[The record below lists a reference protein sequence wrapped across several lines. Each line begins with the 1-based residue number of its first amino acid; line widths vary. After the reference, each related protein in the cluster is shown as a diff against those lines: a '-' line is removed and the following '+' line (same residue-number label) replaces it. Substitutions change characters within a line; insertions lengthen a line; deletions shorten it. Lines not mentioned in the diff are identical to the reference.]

1 MRRFPGLCA
10 LLAVVSCGPKAKDC
24 PSVPD
29 LDQSAC
35 STQTLSYTAD
45 IAPIMNDRCMP
56 CHAPGGEESTIP
68 FTTYKQVFSERMSI
82 ASQLVG
88 CDMPPDGSPQLT
100 ADERKQILDW
110 LSCGAAQ

>member
-1 MRRFPGLCA
+1 
-10 LLAVVSCGPKAKDC
+10 LLAATGCGPKAKDC

-29 LDQSAC
+29 LSASEC
-35 STQTLSYTAD
+35 STRTLGYDSD
-45 IAPIMNDRCMP
+45 IAAIMNSRCMP

-68 FTTYKQVFSERMSI
+68 FTSYKQVFGERMSI

-100 ADERKQILDW
+100 SDERTRILDW
-110 LSCGAAQ
+110 LSCGAPQ